1 MNKHNRLLLVDDTV
15 IPDIVDKVLEA
26 KTLLAKGQV
35 KNTSEAIRRLGL
47 SRSTFYKY
55 KDHVFVY
62 NEGMSEGLLNLYA
75 ILEDEPGVLSNFISA
90 LYRHGAN
97 ILTVNQNLPVDGVA
111 VTTLTVRIRRE
122 TFDEAQFTARLREV
136 PGMVELRILT
146 GL

>member
-1 MNKHNRLLLVDDTV
+1 MSKQRRLLVVDDTV
-15 IPDIVDKVLEA
+15 IPEIVDKVLEA
-26 KTLLAKGQV
+26 KTLLSKGQA
-35 KNTSEAIRRLGL
+35 KNTTEAIRKLGL
-47 SRSTFYKY
+47 SRSTYYKY

-62 NEGMSEGLLNLYA
+62 NEGLSDGLLNLYA

-111 VTTLTVRIRRE
+111 VTTLTVRIHRE

-136 PGMVELRILT
+136 AGVVELRILT
-146 GL
+146 GV